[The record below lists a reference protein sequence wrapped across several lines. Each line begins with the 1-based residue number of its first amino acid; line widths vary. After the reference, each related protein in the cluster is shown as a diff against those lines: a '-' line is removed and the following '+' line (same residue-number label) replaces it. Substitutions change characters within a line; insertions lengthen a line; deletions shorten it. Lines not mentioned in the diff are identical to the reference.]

1 MCMHWCVNVRSACG
15 RNPGPRSAPPLRG
28 VRPGGAEHHRAVV
41 KEARSSSR
49 LERVQLFQLSVLKVA
64 VQHYRCANRQPA
76 SGIGRCAQSAD
87 AAVDRTEPATAP
99 ATVILRSPGLVC
111 AFPRRPRGDSRVDA
125 TGTRRDE
132 KPAQGNP
139 GTYMAG
145 PRIHARRSDP
155 AVGRRRHATQ
165 LFTSTRTCCMI
176 STPCARP
183 TAALETLAEWLPS
196 AVDLHH
202 QPTPASVAPLTARPD

>member
-1 MCMHWCVNVRSACG
+1 MCA
-15 RNPGPRSAPPLRG
+15 APVEGIRALVQRHHCAG
-28 VRPGGAEHHRAVV
+28 VRPGGAGA
-41 KEARSSSR
+41 SSR
-49 LERVQLFQLSVLKVA
+49 SGQRGPQFQPAGTRAAVPAVRAQAA
-64 VQHYRCANRQPA
+64 VQHYRCADRQPA

-99 ATVILRSPGLVC
+99 AGGDPRSPGLVC

-165 LFTSTRTCCMI
+165 LFSRL
-176 STPCARP
+176 PVP
-183 TAALETLAEWLPS
+183 AA
-196 AVDLHH
+196 
-202 QPTPASVAPLTARPD
+202 